1 MPQTPQFS
9 RPQLLHYPYAVR
21 RKPFLHFV
29 HFHSFST
36 NDKTIVAGSIDT
48 LQFFIHIRRKQIQ
61 QAFETDVRNRVFRLL
76 QNR

>member
-1 MPQTPQFS
+1 MHQVVQKKQS
-9 RPQLLHYPYAVR
+9 HG
-21 RKPFLHFV
+21 V